1 MNGFEITVLIAFT
14 ISMTVQLFFYLIL
27 FSKKAKN
34 NKQILKESISSP
46 SITVIIAARN
56 ASAEL
61 GKNLHAILEQ
71 NYHNFEVIVTLDQ
84 TNDDSL
90 KILENFTLKHNNLKI
105 LNNPHTEKGKKTA
118 LTNAIKNSKYEYL
131 LFTDADCCPI
141 SKDWIKL
148 MAENFSDTKQII
160 LGAGLY
166 EKEPCILNSFI
177 RYDSHLIA
185 IQYSAAA
192 NVGRP
197 YMGVGRNLAYTKS
210 LWQKNSGFEKH
221 SDMLSG
227 DDDLFVLEASDRNN
241 TTVCFES
248 DSITLSPAK
257 NTISGFYKQKSRH
270 ISSSVKY
277 NFAAKF
283 LSGGELISRSIFFIS
298 VLAGLFTLLCP
309 YILSAYIIRSVLVTL
324 KVTQFGRNIKNPIPV
339 FHIIIFDIFAP
350 FFYGSLFIYKL
361 LIYND
366 KEW

>member
-1 MNGFEITVLIAFT
+1 MNGFEITVLIVLT
-14 ISMTVQLFFYLIL
+14 ISMSVQLFFYLIL
-27 FSKKAKN
+27 FRIKNKKKN
-34 NKQILKESISSP
+34 HDEKLSHLPVS
-46 SITVIIAARN
+46 VIIAARN
-56 ASAEL
+56 ASDQL
-61 GKNLHAILEQ
+61 KLNLPKILEQ
-71 NYHNFEVIVTLDQ
+71 DYHEFEVIVTLDQ
-84 TNDDSL
+84 TSDNSL
-90 KILENFTLKHNNLKI
+90 QILETFASKYNNLKI
-105 LNNPHTEKGKKTA
+105 LNNPSLQKGKKAA
-118 LTNAIKNSKYEYL
+118 LTNSIKNSKYEYL

-166 EKEPCILNSFI
+166 EKEPSILNSFI
-177 RYDSHLIA
+177 RYDSHIIA
-185 IQYSAAA
+185 IQYSASAK
-192 NVGRP
+192 VGRP

-210 LWQKNSGFEKH
+210 LWKKNSGFEKH
-221 SDMLSG
+221 SGMLSG
-227 DDDLFVLEASDRNN
+227 DDDLFVIEASDTSN
-241 TTVCFES
+241 TAVCFES
-248 DSITLSPAK
+248 ESITLSPAK

-270 ISSSVKY
+270 ISSSSKY
-277 NFAAKF
+277 NFVSKF